1 MIYSDRVLLSIDYRN
16 TRKLLLIIILLLPAI
31 FILHLYKNGFEL
43 LTVTGYLPITLILA
57 LVYNR
62 TKLSVRCE
70 YDILLEN
77 LHLINTT
84 SKQETIIPVINITA
98 IITSSTVI
106 KSIRSVD
113 VHYINHTN
121 KKASVT
127 FYTRTKNR
135 YLKTFIQDTSF
146 KNPSLQ
152 KSYW

>member
-1 MIYSDRVLLSIDYRN
+1 M
-16 TRKLLLIIILLLPAI
+16 
-31 FILHLYKNGFEL
+31 
-43 LTVTGYLPITLILA
+43 TGYLLITLILA

-62 TKLSVRCE
+62 TKLSVCCE

-84 SKQETIIPVINITA
+84 SKQETIIPVINITG